1 MNNNNFDDLEFIDLD
16 ELDNSTDIRPAA
28 PGTSSQV
35 NYNAL
40 IDDEVT
46 ADTINLDFID
56 ESFADT
62 ASDDDF
68 DNNNFIAR
76 SLETP
81 SDDNDYKAISDDDE
95 DAEAEARRK
104 RRAAKARAEKRR
116 KKKQQLLIRRCVFC
130 GAVLVFIVSGVL
142 LVKSLFDY
150 SKGDKIYENVQN
162 QVFITD
168 ANTVNG
174 LSGTTKPTTA
184 DNPKQTDEAGV
195 YSPVHVLMD
204 NYDHSALLAL
214 NRDSMGYLQIP
225 AIDLLL
231 PVVQGDDNE
240 YYLYHTITGESN
252 KSGTL
257 FIDSR
262 DTKGIESQNVIIYG
276 HNMKND
282 SMFGKLSNFMDN
294 KFFAAGDNKYFYFYI
309 KDKIYKYEIYSV
321 HITDAVGETYSII
334 FPTPDSFVQYFNKMA
349 RASYH
354 ATSLTATGYSQTM
367 TLSTCVDDDSK
378 RLVVQAL
385 RIGEV
390 QP

>member
-1 MNNNNFDDLEFIDLD
+1 MNNNNFEDLEFIDLD
-16 ELDNSTDIRPAA
+16 ELDNDTRPTA
-28 PGTSSQV
+28 PGTASQV

-40 IDDEVT
+40 IDEDVE
-46 ADTINLDFID
+46 ADTINMDFVD
-56 ESFADT
+56 ESFKNSNH
-62 ASDDDF
+62 SDY
-68 DNNNFIAR
+68 N
-76 SLETP
+76 ETK
-81 SDDNDYKAISDDDE
+81 DADDDE
-95 DAEAEARRK
+95 GDAEAEAKRK

-116 KKKQQLLIRRCVFC
+116 RRKKQLLIKRCIFC
-130 GAVLVFIVSGVL
+130 GAVLVFIISGVL
-142 LVKSLFDY
+142 LVKSLFGY
-150 SKGDKIYENVQN
+150 ARGNKIYENVQN

-168 ANTVNG
+168 ANTGNNN
-174 LSGTTKPTTA
+174 TKPTSA
-184 DNPKQTDEAGV
+184 DNPAQTQEDGV

-204 NYDHSALLAL
+204 NYDHAALVAL
-214 NRDSMGYLQIP
+214 NKDSIGYLQIP

-240 YYLYHTITGESN
+240 YYLYHTLTGESN

-262 DTKGIESQNVIIYG
+262 DTKGIESQNAIIYG

-282 SMFGKLSNFMDN
+282 SMFGKLSNFMDS
-294 KFFAAGDNKYFYFYI
+294 KFFNAGDNRYFYFYI

-321 HITDAVGETYSII
+321 HITAAVGETYSII

-354 ATSLTATGYSQTM
+354 ATTLTATGYSQTI

-390 QP
+390 QPE